1 MLKPITLL
9 RLIAIDCKRVFTSYR
24 FWCTILIIWLIMSIS
39 VYNNN
44 GAALDVIALCDL
56 ANTGSGTFLLTL
68 CILPTIPYSTSYASD
83 YNTKATRQWSIR
95 CGIAQYA
102 ASKFIVAVISGM
114 LTYFMGMIVFSVIA
128 SFKLPLFDSIVTGD
142 TYVQLLSDGKP
153 LQYLCCYLIHYAL
166 SAALMAGCAFFVT
179 TLIPNAF
186 MATAVPV
193 VFYFLYLR
201 ICNFVA
207 IPEAFNAVK
216 LIQSICPADTP
227 AQTML
232 AKVVPVSS
240 ILIVLCFL
248 SILFI
253 RRRSLHE

>member
-1 MLKPITLL
+1 MRKLITFL
-9 RLIAIDCKRVFTSYR
+9 RLISIDFKRVFTSFR

-39 VYNNN
+39 VYNS
-44 GAALDVIALCDL
+44 GGLALDIIALCDL
-56 ANTGSGTFLLTL
+56 ANTGSGTFLMTI
-68 CILPTIPYSTSYASD
+68 CILPTIPYSASYASD

-95 CGIAQYA
+95 CGIVQYS

-114 LTYFMGMIVFSVIA
+114 LTYLMSMIMFSVIA

-142 TYVQLLSDGKP
+142 TYVQLLTDGKP
-153 LQYLCCYLIHYAL
+153 LQYLCCYMVHYAL

-193 VFYFLYLR
+193 VIYFLYLR

-207 IPEAFNAVK
+207 MPEAFNAVN
-216 LIQSICPADTP
+216 LIQLICPADTP

-232 AKVVPVSS
+232 AKLVPVSS
-240 ILIVLCFL
+240 ILSVLCFL
-248 SILFI
+248 SILSI
-253 RRRSLHE
+253 RRRLMHE

>member
-1 MLKPITLL
+1 MRKLITFL
-9 RLIAIDCKRVFTSYR
+9 RLISIDFKRVFTSFR

-39 VYNNN
+39 IYNND
-44 GAALDVIALCDL
+44 GLATDIIGLYDL
-56 ANTGSGTFLLTL
+56 ANSGSGTFLMTI
-68 CILPTIPYSTSYASD
+68 CILPTIPYSASYASD
-83 YNTKATRQWSIR
+83 YNAKATRQWSIR
-95 CGIAQYA
+95 CGITQYA

-114 LTYFMGMIVFSVIA
+114 LTYLMSMIMFSVIA

-142 TYVQLLSDGKP
+142 TYVQLLTDGKP
-153 LQYLCCYLIHYAL
+153 LQYLCCYMVHYAL

-186 MATAVPV
+186 VATAVPV
-193 VFYFLYLR
+193 VVYFLYLR

-207 IPEAFNAVK
+207 IPEAFSAVK

-232 AKVVPVSS
+232 AKLVPVLS

-248 SILFI
+248 SILSI
-253 RRRSLHE
+253 RRRLMHE